1 MKRCP
6 WVLPLVFLLAY
17 AVTGHIHCAESPAC
31 QPLAAQPFNIE
42 VSLMAYTQYDTVV
55 ANTPEELADK
65 LAQAI
70 ADGWQ
75 PYGSPVSITEGFQVL
90 QAVVKGTNNAAGTP
104 GDITSENISDA
115 SDVGKA
121 VLVSVDAA
129 AARTAIGSGTSDFSG
144 SYNDLSDQPV
154 IPAEGDA
161 ALLQAGTDLVAHTWS
176 AKTIYDEIA
185 RQLAA
190 MP

>member
-1 MKRCP
+1 
-6 WVLPLVFLLAY
+6 
-17 AVTGHIHCAESPAC
+17 
-31 QPLAAQPFNIE
+31 
-42 VSLMAYTQYDTVV
+42 MAYTQYETVV
-55 ANTPEELADK
+55 ANTPEELTAK
-65 LAQAI
+65 LVQAI

-90 QAVVKGTNNAAGTP
+90 QAVVKGSSNVGGTP
-104 GDITSENISDA
+104 GDITSDSITDA

-129 AARTAIGSGTSDFSG
+129 AARTAIGGGTSDFSG
-144 SYNDLSDQPV
+144 SYNDLSDKPA

-190 MP
+190 IP

>member
-1 MKRCP
+1 
-6 WVLPLVFLLAY
+6 
-17 AVTGHIHCAESPAC
+17 
-31 QPLAAQPFNIE
+31 
-42 VSLMAYTQYDTVV
+42 MAYTQYGAVV
-55 ANTPEELADK
+55 ADNAEDLVAMLAESM
-65 LAQAI
+65 

-75 PYGSPVSITEGFQVL
+75 PYGGPVSITEGFQVL
-90 QAVVKGTNNAAGTP
+90 QAVVKGSSNVGGTP
-104 GDITSENISDA
+104 GDITSDSITDA

-121 VLVSVDAA
+121 VLVSIDAA

-144 SYNDLSDQPV
+144 SYNDLSDQPA
-154 IPAEGDA
+154 IPVEGDA
-161 ALLQAGTDLVAHTWS
+161 AMLQAGTDLVAHTWS

>member
-1 MKRCP
+1 
-6 WVLPLVFLLAY
+6 
-17 AVTGHIHCAESPAC
+17 
-31 QPLAAQPFNIE
+31 
-42 VSLMAYTQYDTVV
+42 MAYTQYGAVV
-55 ANTPEELADK
+55 ADNAEDLVAK
-65 LAQAI
+65 LAESM

-90 QAVVKGTNNAAGTP
+90 QAVVKGSSNVGGAP
-104 GDITSENISDA
+104 GDITSDSITDA

-144 SYNDLSDQPV
+144 SYNDLNDKPA

-161 ALLQAGTDLVAHTWS
+161 AMLQAGTDLVAHTWS